1 MKVVATQKGFIY
13 GEKRKP
19 GDKFTLVDVEMTK
32 GGVYK
37 AKEQFSEN
45 WMESLEPVKK
55 AKAKAEPKAE

>member
-19 GDKFTLVDVEMTK
+19 DDEFTLVDVEMAN

-37 AKEQFSEN
+37 AKDQFSKN
-45 WMESLEPVKK
+45 WMKAVSK
-55 AKAKAEPKAE
+55 AKSKEA

>member
-45 WMESLEPVKK
+45 WMESLEPAKK
-55 AKAKAEPKAE
+55 AKAKAE

>member
-37 AKEQFSEN
+37 AKDQFSEN
-45 WMESLEPVKK
+45 WMEAVPKTK
-55 AKAKAEPKAE
+55 AKA